1 MLHVLLYCSY
11 KGIYHKV
18 TNGLAS
24 TPDPLPAACCRKQE
38 DAKCREVPHTPAV
51 GSRTGAAQ
59 QPEEKEEASLADL
72 RHAGE
77 GCVATQQCDKG
88 FLSSSYLHNVP
99 AVLSF

>member
-1 MLHVLLYCSY
+1 MYCSY

-24 TPDPLPAACCRKQE
+24 TPDPLLAACCRKQE

-51 GSRTGAAQ
+51 GSGTGAAQ

-72 RHAGE
+72 RHSGE